1 MNTLKTAFLLTALTL
16 LLVLLGSHWGE
27 NGMIFAFIIAAAMN
41 FFSYFYSDKLAL
53 RMYRA
58 QPVTREQLP
67 RAYAVVERMT
77 QRLGLPMPKIY
88 VIPTDAPNAFATGR
102 NPKHASVAVT
112 HGILQLLNDDEL
124 EGVLAHELGHVKNRD
139 ILTSSIAA
147 TLAGAIVLLARMTWW
162 AEMFGGFGGGGRDRR
177 GGGVSALFMLILAP
191 IAAMLIQLAVSRSR
205 EYEADATGAHITGNP
220 YALASALEKLDAYSK
235 RMPMLGSP
243 STAHLFIVQPLLSR
257 GDFANLFSTH
267 PPIAKRIERLI
278 GRPSVY
284 GAPAALN
291 TAKAVRPNRLP
302 PLTRIRSSRCLL
314 HARSLRRPSQPIRA
328 LAGVDEF
335 LHFPF
340 RQIDRRHLPAAFA
353 RHIRDLAIRPD
364 ENLLRVRCDADRAR
378 QLQRP
383 HIDHRHFV
391 LRWNREQ
398 QPLSIRGRRAS
409 IAEYPADPP
418 TSSPVSLRCRSPPA
432 VVWSDP
438 M

>member
-1 MNTLKTAFLLTALTL
+1 MNTFKTALLLTALTL
-16 LLVLLGSHWGE
+16 LLVLIGGHFGGQ
-27 NGMIFAFIIAAAMN
+27 NGMIFAFLIAAGMN

-53 RMYRA
+53 RMYNA

-77 QRLGLPMPKIY
+77 QRLGLPMPRIY

-162 AEMFGGFGGGGRDRR
+162 ADIFGGFGGGGRDRR
-177 GGGVSALFMLILAP
+177 GGGISALFMLILAP
-191 IAAMLIQLAVSRSR
+191 IAATLIQLAVSRSR

-243 STAHLFIVQPLLSR
+243 STAHLFIVQPLLSG

-284 GAPAALN
+284 GTP
-291 TAKAVRPNRLP
+291 
-302 PLTRIRSSRCLL
+302 
-314 HARSLRRPSQPIRA
+314 
-328 LAGVDEF
+328 
-335 LHFPF
+335 
-340 RQIDRRHLPAAFA
+340 
-353 RHIRDLAIRPD
+353 
-364 ENLLRVRCDADRAR
+364 
-378 QLQRP
+378 QR
-383 HIDHRHFV
+383 
-391 LRWNREQ
+391 
-398 QPLSIRGRRAS
+398 
-409 IAEYPADPP
+409 
-418 TSSPVSLRCRSPPA
+418 
-432 VVWSDP
+432 
-438 M
+438 